1 MANSAAM
8 LFLAGTVGALFA
20 LALAW
25 LLRGR
30 HQRPAERISDAY
42 ADALRM
48 LADGKEQDAF
58 VKLQQA
64 VIAGSAP
71 PDAYV
76 RIGRML
82 RERGDA
88 SRALHVHRSLTVKSD
103 LTHRER
109 VDIYANVAEDLLALA
124 QPERALRT
132 IEGAMRDLGDRD
144 PVLLAVG
151 MRASHA
157 LGRSEETYEFLKE
170 LRKGAGVGE
179 REMALYLASIAEADA
194 AKGRTRDA
202 RRTLSRA
209 LRHDPECG
217 PALLA
222 LGGLEEAAGDTDTA
236 IRHWRGAARVSPE
249 LSPTAMSN
257 LERVLYQRGTFNEIE
272 AVYRDVFDARP
283 ADEHAAVALASFYRK
298 QGKTEAAIALLEEHL
313 NANPDSTAGTV
324 MLTALYA
331 LRGDDYEL
339 ERIVDRGDRLL
350 RRPAH
355 FRCTCGRESDL
366 MRWHCPECNRFDSY
380 ARNSH

>member
-1 MANSAAM
+1 MGNSPAT
-8 LFLAGTVGALFA
+8 LFLAGVVGALFA
-20 LALAW
+20 LAMAW

-30 HQRPAERISDAY
+30 RERHVERVSDPY

-48 LADGKEQDAF
+48 LADGKGEDAF
-58 VKLQQA
+58 VRLQQA

-88 SRALHVHRSLTVKSD
+88 ARALQVHRSLTVKSD
-103 LTHRER
+103 LTHGER
-109 VDIYANVAEDLLALA
+109 VDIFANVAEDLLALS

-132 IEGAMRDLGDRD
+132 VETAMRDLNERD
-144 PVLLAVG
+144 PALVRVG

-170 LRKGAGVGE
+170 LRRGGGVGE
-179 REMALYLASIAEADA
+179 REMALYLVSIAEADV

-202 RRTLSRA
+202 RRTLARA

-222 LGGLEEAAGDTDTA
+222 LGGLEEAAGDSETA
-236 IRHWRGAARVSPE
+236 IRHWRNAARISPE
-249 LSPTAMSN
+249 LAPLALSN
-257 LERVLYQRGTFNEIE
+257 LERVFYQRGTFNEIE
-272 AVYRDVFDARP
+272 TVYRDVLDARP
-283 ADEHAAVALASFYRK
+283 TDEHAAVALASFYRK
-298 QGKTEAAIALLEEHL
+298 QGRAEAAIALLEDLLH
-313 NANPDSTAGTV
+313 ANPDSTAGTV
-324 MLTALYA
+324 LLTALYA
-331 LRGDDYEL
+331 LGGDENEL

-355 FRCTCGRESDL
+355 FRCTCGRESEL
-366 MRWHCPECNRFDSY
+366 MRWHCPECNRFDSFS
-380 ARNSH
+380 RNSN

>member
-1 MANSAAM
+1 MHNSAAM
-8 LFLAGTVGALFA
+8 LFLAGAVGALFA

-25 LLRGR
+25 MLRGR
-30 HQRPAERISDAY
+30 HVRPIERISEPY

-48 LADGKEQDAF
+48 LADGKGNEAF

-71 PDAYV
+71 ADAYV

-88 SRALHVHRSLTVKSD
+88 SRALQVHRSLTVKSD

-109 VDIYANVAEDLLALA
+109 VDIWANVAEDQLALA

-132 IEGAMRDLGDRD
+132 VDHAMRDLGDRD
-144 PVLLAVG
+144 PALLAIG

-157 LGRSEETYEFLKE
+157 LGRSEETYEYLKE
-170 LRKGAGVGE
+170 LRKAGGVGE
-179 REMALYLASIAEADA
+179 REMALYLVSIAEADVA
-194 AKGRTRDA
+194 RGRTRDA

-222 LGGLEEAAGDTDTA
+222 LGGLEEAAGDTETA
-236 IRHWRGAARVSPE
+236 IRHWRSAARVSPE
-249 LSPTAMSN
+249 LSPAAMSS

-272 AVYRDVFDARP
+272 TVYRDVFDARP
-283 ADEHAAVALASFYRK
+283 TDEHAAMALALFYKK
-298 QGKTEAAIALLEEHL
+298 QGRTDAAISLLEEHL
-313 NANPDSTAGTV
+313 HANPESTAGTV
-324 MLTALYA
+324 MLTALHA
-331 LRGDDYEL
+331 LRGDESEL

-355 FRCTCGRESDL
+355 FRCTCGRESEL

>member
-1 MANSAAM
+1 MGNSPAT
-8 LFLAGTVGALFA
+8 LFLAGVAGALFA
-20 LALAW
+20 LAMAW
-25 LLRGR
+25 LLSGR
-30 HQRPAERISDAY
+30 RERHVERISDPY

-48 LADGKEQDAF
+48 LADGKGDDAF
-58 VKLQQA
+58 VRLQQA
-64 VIAGSAP
+64 VVAGSAP

-88 SRALHVHRSLTVKSD
+88 ARALQVHRSLTVKSD

-109 VDIYANVAEDLLALA
+109 VDIFANVAEDLLALS

-132 IEGAMRDLGDRD
+132 VETAMRDLNDRD
-144 PVLLAVG
+144 PALIAIG

-170 LRKGAGVGE
+170 LRKGGGVGE
-179 REMALYLASIAEADA
+179 REMALYLVSIAEADV

-222 LGGLEEAAGDTDTA
+222 LGGLEEAAGDSETA
-236 IRHWRGAARVSPE
+236 IRHWRDAARLSPE
-249 LSPTAMSN
+249 LAPPALSN
-257 LERVLYQRGTFNEIE
+257 LERVFYQRGTFNEIE
-272 AVYRDVFDARP
+272 TVYRDVLDARP
-283 ADEHAAVALASFYRK
+283 TDEHAAVALASFYRK
-298 QGKTEAAIALLEEHL
+298 QGRSEAAIALLEEHL
-313 NANPDSTAGTV
+313 NANPDSMAGTV
-324 MLTALYA
+324 LLTALHA
-331 LRGDDYEL
+331 LRGDENEL

-355 FRCTCGRESDL
+355 FRCTCGRESEL
-366 MRWHCPECNRFDSY
+366 MRWHCPECNRFDSFS
-380 ARNSH
+380 RNSH

>member
-1 MANSAAM
+1 MGHSPAT
-8 LFLAGTVGALFA
+8 LFLAGAVGALFS

-30 HQRPAERISDAY
+30 RERQVERISDPY
-42 ADALRM
+42 AEALRM
-48 LADGKEQDAF
+48 LADGKGGDAF

-88 SRALHVHRSLTVKSD
+88 ERALQVHRSLTVKSD

-109 VDIYANVAEDLLALA
+109 VDIFANVAEDLLALS

-132 IEGAMRDLGDRD
+132 IETAMRDLNERD
-144 PVLLAVG
+144 AALLEIG
-151 MRASHA
+151 MRATHA
-157 LGRSEETYEFLKE
+157 LGRSEETYEYLKE
-170 LRKGAGVGE
+170 LRKSGGVGE
-179 REMALYLASIAEADA
+179 REMALYLVSIAEADV

-209 LRHDPECG
+209 LRHDAECG

-222 LGGLEEAAGDTDTA
+222 LGGLEDVAGDGESA
-236 IRHWRGAARVSPE
+236 IRHWRNAARVSPE
-249 LSPTAMSN
+249 LAPAALSN
-257 LERVLYQRGTFNEIE
+257 LERVFYQRGTFNEIE
-272 AVYRDVFDARP
+272 TVYRDVLEAR
-283 ADEHAAVALASFYRK
+283 ATDEHAALALASFYRK
-298 QGKTEAAIALLEEHL
+298 QGRTEAAIALLDEHL
-313 NANPDSTAGTV
+313 HANPGATAGTV
-324 MLTALYA
+324 MLTALHA
-331 LRGDDYEL
+331 LHGDQSDL

-350 RRPAH
+350 QPPAH
-355 FRCTCGRESDL
+355 FRCTCGRESEL
-366 MRWHCPECNRFDSY
+366 MRWHCPECNRFDSF

>member
-1 MANSAAM
+1 MDNTPAT
-8 LFLAGTVGALFA
+8 LFLAGAVGALFA

-30 HQRPAERISDAY
+30 HQQLVEHISDPY

-48 LADGKEQDAF
+48 LADGRTNDAF
-58 VKLQQA
+58 IKLQQA
-64 VIAGSAP
+64 LIAGNAP
-71 PDAYV
+71 VDAYV

-82 RERGDA
+82 RERGDLA
-88 SRALHVHRSLTVKSD
+88 RALQVHRSLTVKSD
-103 LTHRER
+103 LTRRER
-109 VDIYANVAEDLLALA
+109 VDIFANVAEDLLAMV

-132 IEGAMRDLGDRD
+132 VESAMRDLNERD
-144 PVLLAVG
+144 PTLLAMG

-157 LGRSEETYEFLKE
+157 LGRSEEAYEYLKE
-170 LRKGAGVGE
+170 LRKSGGVGE
-179 REMALYLASIAEADA
+179 REMALYLTSIAEADV

-209 LRHDPECG
+209 LRHDAECG

-222 LGGLEEAAGDTDTA
+222 LAGVEEAAGDTESA
-236 IRHWRGAARVSPE
+236 IRHWRNAARVSRE
-249 LSPTAMSN
+249 LSPAAMSN

-272 AVYRDVFDARP
+272 IVYREVFDARP

-313 NANPDSTAGTV
+313 HANPDSTAGTV
-324 MLTALYA
+324 MLTALHA

-350 RRPAH
+350 RQPSH
-355 FRCTCGRESDL
+355 FRCVCGRESEL
-366 MRWHCPECNRFDSY
+366 MRWYCPECNRFDSY